1 MKRDMLIIR
10 TFGKCSLSLGNTRVE
25 NNARRASKVWLLLVY
40 LICNRGRAISQDE
53 LIQRL
58 WGGNEMN
65 TNPAGTL
72 KTTLWRA
79 RSVLEDLSPTLGH
92 EMILYNGSGYT
103 WNPEISTQVDF
114 EEFEAHCRAAAAET
128 DADIRRNHFRAALA
142 LYQGDFL
149 DQFSSEAW
157 VSPLT
162 AYYNNLYVHAALKQL
177 PLLQSDTYAQE
188 AVDLCHAALMASP
201 YHEELYQHLM
211 RGLMVMQ
218 EFQKAAD
225 VYEDMREL
233 LFANL
238 GVMPSEESQAI
249 QADILRH
256 LNRRFLT
263 PDILRDELREKD
275 PAPGP
280 LFCDFSVF
288 KQFYQ
293 AEARSVSRR
302 GDAVHV
308 GMLSVTCPHEQ
319 ELSETGQERVMERL
333 RGEIQG
339 RLRRGDIVARCS
351 VSQFVLLLQAN
362 YENSNKVCDRI
373 VQAFMRAYPRS
384 PACIHYTV
392 LPLEPLQTSP
402 SPSEAELPAKKFSWN
417 K

>member
-1 MKRDMLIIR
+1 MERDKLIIR
-10 TFGKCSLSLGNTRVE
+10 TLGKCSLSLGNARVE
-25 NNARRASKVWLLLVY
+25 HTAKRASKVWLLLVY
-40 LICNRGRAISQDE
+40 LVCNRDRTVSQEE

-58 WGGNEMN
+58 WGGNETN

-79 RSVLEDLSPTLGH
+79 RSILEELNPSLGH
-92 EMILYNGSGYT
+92 EMILYNGNGYT
-103 WNPEISTQVDF
+103 WNPEIPTQVDF
-114 EEFEAHCRAAAAET
+114 EEFEALCRSAAAET
-128 DADIRRNHFRAALA
+128 DADTVRSSLRTALE
-142 LYQGDFL
+142 LYRGDFL
-149 DQFSSEAW
+149 DPFSSETW

-162 AYYNNLYVHAALKQL
+162 AYYNNLYIHAALKQL
-177 PLLQSDTYAQE
+177 PLLQSEPYAQE
-188 AVDLCHAALMASP
+188 AVDLCRAALMSSP
-201 YHEELYQHLM
+201 YSEELYQHLM
-211 RGLMVMQ
+211 RALMLLL
-218 EFQKAAD
+218 EFQAAAD
-225 VYEDMREL
+225 VYEDMRER

-238 GVMPSEESQAI
+238 GVMPSQESQAI
-249 QADILRH
+249 QAEILRH

-263 PDILRDELREKD
+263 ADFLREELREKD

-308 GMLSVTCPHEQ
+308 GMLSVTGHKEQ
-319 ELSETGQERVMERL
+319 ELSEAGLERVMERL

-351 VSQFVLLLQAN
+351 VSQFVVLLQAN

-373 VQAFMRAYPRS
+373 VQAFKRTYPHS
-384 PACIHYTV
+384 PAYVHFTV
-392 LPLEPLQTSP
+392 LPLEPLQTAP
-402 SPSEAELPAKKFSWN
+402 SRPEPNFAAKKVSWN
-417 K
+417 R